1 MDSKTVGKNMN
12 TPFAIQTSADSVAN
26 SSADKPNEDSYLVDE
41 ANNIYIVADGVT
53 RDRINRHYPNPSP
66 AKEVSQ
72 LFVNVVHQHMRQN
85 NHHEPIECLKQ
96 SIASANATIADH
108 NRSYTEF
115 APSTVAIVAMIVDEY
130 FYYAHIGDCSV
141 YLLNSSAKQL
151 TTPQTKLIEEHAN
164 DFSKA
169 QIRDE
174 ISNNLQHPYAY
185 GIINGKQNA
194 LKFVEYHQFKL
205 KAGMR
210 ILIASDGL
218 DILLHRSQFQYSGQS
233 ASTLIGE
240 AEQIEQQNQQ
250 IRSDDKTAI
259 LIQIS

>member
-1 MDSKTVGKNMN
+1 MN
-12 TPFAIQTSADSVAN
+12 TPYSIQTSADSVAN
-26 SSADKPNEDSYLVDE
+26 TSVGKPNEDFYLVDE
-41 ANNIYIVADGVT
+41 DNHIYIVADGVT
-53 RDRINRHYPNPSP
+53 RDRINGQYPNPSP
-66 AKEVSQ
+66 ARAVSQ
-72 LFVNVVHQHMRQN
+72 LFVNVVHQYLKQN
-85 NHHEPIECLKQ
+85 SHHEPIDCLQQ

-108 NRSYTEF
+108 NRPYTEF
-115 APSTVAIVAMIVDEY
+115 APSTVAIVSMIVDEH

-185 GIINGKQNA
+185 GIINGEENA

-205 KAGMR
+205 KAGIR
-210 ILIASDGL
+210 ILLASDGL
-218 DILLHRSQFQYSGQS
+218 DILIDKSQFQYSGQS
-233 ASTLIGE
+233 VSALIKE
-240 AEQIEQQNQQ
+240 AEQLEQQNQH

-259 LIQIS
+259 LIHVS